1 MSNLKKQEFV
11 GSTEFVLGQLC
22 ASPNQEIEKPIQ
34 NLSSSMKK
42 NNAKI
47 KIMCVEKKDNYGK
60 HMAQFTC
67 NARLKQSGN
76 CFLTIS
82 KFKGNNKFQP
92 IYKPEAKPPSGQG
105 TSWNKIFI
113 DTDTLYDSDND

>member
-34 NLSSSMKK
+34 HQMKK

-60 HMAQFTC
+60 HMA
-67 NARLKQSGN
+67 
-76 CFLTIS
+76 
-82 KFKGNNKFQP
+82 
-92 IYKPEAKPPSGQG
+92 
-105 TSWNKIFI
+105 
-113 DTDTLYDSDND
+113 